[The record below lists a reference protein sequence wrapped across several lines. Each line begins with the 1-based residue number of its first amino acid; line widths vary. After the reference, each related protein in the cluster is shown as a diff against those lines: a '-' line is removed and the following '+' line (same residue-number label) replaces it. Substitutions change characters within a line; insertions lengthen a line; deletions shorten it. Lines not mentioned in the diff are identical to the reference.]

1 MPRNTRRGM
10 PAAFAAEIGSVGDL
24 HTLCRAAFEFEQNY
38 LVGRVGVKEGAGEIE
53 GTLGSD
59 VPETPEVEAVDPDVA
74 FGEAVET
81 DEALV
86 FTAGGECAAEELGEL
101 LRAARPIQ
109 LLEVVEGEG
118 RDVKVHEGLIVE
130 HDGGD
135 TLAVA

>member
-1 MPRNTRRGM
+1 MTPSEGGGGDDGDTSTRTTGTGTTPHSIIPHPR
-10 PAAFAAEIGSVGDL
+10 ELKDDD
-24 HTLCRAAFEFEQNY
+24 
-38 LVGRVGVKEGAGEIE
+38 LVGTVGVKEGAGEIE

-59 VPETPEVEAVDPDVA
+59 VPKTPEVEAVDPDVA

-81 DEALV
+81 DEALG
-86 FTAGGECAAEELGEL
+86 FTAGGEGAAEELGEL

-130 HDGGD
+130 HDG
-135 TLAVA
+135 

>member
-1 MPRNTRRGM
+1 M
-10 PAAFAAEIGSVGDL
+10 
-24 HTLCRAAFEFEQNY
+24 
-38 LVGRVGVKEGAGEIE
+38 KEGAGEIE
-53 GTLGSD
+53 GALGSD

-81 DEALV
+81 DEALG

-118 RDVKVHEGLIVE
+118 RDVKVHERLIVE
-130 HDGGD
+130 HDG
-135 TLAVA
+135 